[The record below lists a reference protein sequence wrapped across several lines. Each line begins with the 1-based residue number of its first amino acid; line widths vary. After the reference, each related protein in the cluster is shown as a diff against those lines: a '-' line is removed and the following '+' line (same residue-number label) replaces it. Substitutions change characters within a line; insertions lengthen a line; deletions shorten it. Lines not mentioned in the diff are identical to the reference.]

1 MPSLQQVSIH
11 TLRKEQGRG
20 TCLTCHRL
28 VRFWLEL
35 VSPGVHLTCREG
47 KETAEEGRGKGLGKK
62 GKTEGARG
70 PKGREEVMRKKSKMT
85 HFDISHPSLVLTEL
99 HSEPLTSDLFLDS
112 TILGV
117 IWTSAIL

>member
-1 MPSLQQVSIH
+1 MSYLPQV
-11 TLRKEQGRG
+11 GA
-20 TCLTCHRL
+20 
-28 VRFWLEL
+28 VWLEL

>member
-1 MPSLQQVSIH
+1 M
-11 TLRKEQGRG
+11 
-20 TCLTCHRL
+20 
-28 VRFWLEL
+28 
-35 VSPGVHLTCREG
+35 G
-47 KETAEEGRGKGLGKK
+47 KETAEGSGEGLGKK

-85 HFDISHPSLVLTEL
+85 HVDISCPSLALTEL

-117 IWTSAIL
+117 VYGPVPFCKLCVTHSCWGKYRNRG